1 MSNKPLFGL
10 KGKLITQ
17 FGTLTQAARVFAD
30 AGLSINEARLGRLIH
45 RRAVFTPEE
54 KRVMAWKLQKPISEL
69 FAEE

>member
-17 FGTLTQAARVFAD
+17 FGTLTQAARDLAD
-30 AGLSINEARLGRLIH
+30 AGVNINEARLSRLIH

-54 KRVMAWKLQKPISEL
+54 KRVISWKLQKPIVEL
-69 FAEE
+69 FEE